1 MLVGYFGSCV
11 CCVIAA
17 HWTGLHCLPREFF
30 LIQLPGTS
38 SSSLSSCTWPLD
50 GSDLTCPYASHLRS
64 AVEQIRNRCTSSATQ
79 TVATKLKQRGP
90 AHRLHVDVPLESYC
104 MAALFSPG
112 ITFTVML
119 SGSAEGGTNESETG
133 MYTLI

>member
-1 MLVGYFGSCV
+1 MQC
-11 CCVIAA
+11 
-17 HWTGLHCLPREFF
+17 WTGLDCTVCPPREFF
-30 LIQLPGTS
+30 LIQLRGT

-50 GSDLTCPYASHLRS
+50 GSDLTCPYASHLPS

-119 SGSAEGGTNESETG
+119 SGSAEGGTKQESETG
-133 MYTLI
+133 MHTLI